1 MKGDFMKNNKGFTLV
16 ELLVVI
22 AILGIVIVIAV
33 PSVQGVNN
41 LIRNNMLDKKVEII
55 EEAAI
60 MLGQD
65 MKGSVI
71 ASEKTYKTFP
81 CKRIVISSLV
91 PNYLDKD
98 NENECLKED
107 STDTVGCI
115 VDPSDESK
123 YLDKKEVIIYY
134 KNKRIHAIV
143 DINDELVCS

>member
-1 MKGDFMKNNKGFTLV
+1 MKGELIMNKKGFTLV

-22 AILGIVIVIAV
+22 VILAIVIVIAV

-41 LIRNNMLDKKVEII
+41 LIKDNMLEKKAEII
-55 EEAAI
+55 EEAAV

-71 ASEKTYKTFP
+71 ASEKTYKTYP
-81 CKRIVISSLV
+81 CKSVTISYLV

-107 STDTVGCI
+107 STGTVGCI
-115 VDPSDESK
+115 VDPTDNTK

-143 DINDELVCS
+143 DLKDELVCS

>member
-1 MKGDFMKNNKGFTLV
+1 MKGNFMKNNKGFTLV

>member
-1 MKGDFMKNNKGFTLV
+1 MKNNKGFTLV

-22 AILGIVIVIAV
+22 AILGIVVVIAV

-41 LIRNNMLDKKVEII
+41 MIRNNMLEKKTEII

-71 ASEKTYKTFP
+71 SSEKTYKTFP
-81 CKRIVISSLV
+81 CKRIIISSLV
-91 PNYLDKD
+91 PNYLDRD

-107 STDTVGCI
+107 STETVGCI
-115 VDPSDESK
+115 VDPSDETK
-123 YLDKKEVIIYY
+123 YMDKMEVIIYY

-143 DINDELVCS
+143 DVNDELVCS

>member
-1 MKGDFMKNNKGFTLV
+1 MNKNGFTLV

-22 AILGIVIVIAV
+22 VILAIVVVIAV
-33 PSVQGVNN
+33 PSVAGVNN
-41 LIRNNMLDKKVEII
+41 LIKNNMLEKKGEII

-60 MLGQD
+60 LLGQD

-71 ASEKTYKTFP
+71 ASEKKYKNNYP
-81 CKRIVISSLV
+81 CKSIIISYLV

-107 STDTVGCI
+107 STGTVGCI
-115 VDPSDESK
+115 VDPSDNTK

-134 KNKRIHAIV
+134 KNKRIHAVV
-143 DINDELVCS
+143 DLNDELSCS

>member
-107 STDTVGCI
+107 STDTIGCI